1 VRWGSPLNCKQSKEK
16 VLLAVD
22 PLTGRGASLSVEEF
36 PALSEGCRKLIIPH
50 GEGCSSEVR
59 AGGTSNMV
67 RENFISLGMFRI
79 TKHDDLEWKKKH
91 AEEIKEMFK
100 SPHLQCVEALELMH
114 AEVVTDPTGQDE
126 VMVNLDSSACM
137 LEAALMRM
145 EKLGKW
151 EQGDRASPW
160 LMGHSGLMGLIAC
173 QQRMK

>member
-1 VRWGSPLNCKQSKEK
+1 
-16 VLLAVD
+16 
-22 PLTGRGASLSVEEF
+22 VEEF

-100 SPHLQCVEALELMH
+100 SPHPQCVKEALELMH

-145 EKLGKW
+145 EKLG
-151 EQGDRASPW
+151 
-160 LMGHSGLMGLIAC
+160 SGNRGTG
-173 QQRMK
+173 RPRG